1 MFHGKNKHIEIRFH
15 FLRNLVNDEV
25 IELSFCNSQDQI
37 AVLIKLE
44 QFEKLREMLGLIEA
58 TIIS

>member
-1 MFHGKNKHIEIRFH
+1 MKKKHIDVRFH

-25 IELSFCNSQDQI
+25 VELNYCNSQDQI

-44 QFEKLREMLGLIEA
+44 QFEKFHEMLGLIEA
-58 TIIS
+58 TKKS

>member
-1 MFHGKNKHIEIRFH
+1 MKKKNIDVRFH

-25 IELSFCNSQDQI
+25 VELNYCQI

-44 QFEKLREMLGLIEA
+44 QFEKFNEMLGLIEA
-58 TIIS
+58 TKKKLDPNALV